1 MDTTTSI
8 LFDID
13 ILLSDIHIY
22 SWCIVIDCDEIHDLI
37 AYIND
42 FKLNIIQ
49 QHEGERYPSILC

>member
-8 LFDID
+8 LLNRYTI
-13 ILLSDIHIY
+13 IRYTHIFVVY
-22 SWCIVIDCDEIHDLI
+22 VIDCDEIHDLI